1 MHDTRVPR
9 PLEVPPTRA
18 HGARTGRAALAA
30 PKKKMQEGG
39 AHFWGLDTAISRGG
53 GGAPL
58 HTCFGGG
65 GRKSIMLRTCTS
77 CGCLGGVGLGF
88 VSKLLTYFWALVAV
102 SPVVG
107 GL

>member
-39 AHFWGLDTAISRGG
+39 AHFWGLDTAVSRGG
-53 GGAPL
+53 GRTPAHL
-58 HTCFGGG
+58 FRRGGS
-65 GRKSIMLRTCTS
+65 KIY
-77 CGCLGGVGLGF
+77 F
-88 VSKLLTYFWALVAV
+88 VEDLLVH
-102 SPVVG
+102 
-107 GL
+107 